1 MRRATSNPWLR
12 NTSAQIALTQAR
24 TSRHRRFCF
33 QDGRALADNASFGM
47 RSHKVLQRVA
57 SWLLRGAP
65 FGHEGRADSRQS
77 QSHARSKGKGKAS
90 KASKASEASEA
101 SKGEQYEGFLLDAEK
116 TIIDMRGLM
125 AINPA

>member
-1 MRRATSNPWLR
+1 
-12 NTSAQIALTQAR
+12 
-24 TSRHRRFCF
+24 
-33 QDGRALADNASFGM
+33 M

-90 KASKASEASEA
+90 KASEASEA